1 MSRLCVI
8 KVSDLLR
15 NATYA
20 DEVAIEDCMIAIPH
34 LRAPGVSAVCRLQST
49 NDGMIVATLSDIVA
63 QIDDICDLSG
73 ESYIRSVYIDSYQWK
88 FNADVAFHAD
98 PNYVYEDDFPFLP
111 DGESIDIE
119 DMLVQAI
126 VLQEPLIHIKPG
138 NEHIIDDIYEDQEE
152 YTAWTVSFRTA
163 S

>member
-1 MSRLCVI
+1 MFSGEYAFSLKKFFNVQRRYILSGHHETHTKILVSFVIGFCHTSLIFICLLAIMSRLCVI

-73 ESYIRSVYIDSYQWK
+73 ESYIRSVYIDSYQ
-88 FNADVAFHAD
+88 
-98 PNYVYEDDFPFLP
+98 
-111 DGESIDIE
+111 
-119 DMLVQAI
+119 
-126 VLQEPLIHIKPG
+126 
-138 NEHIIDDIYEDQEE
+138 
-152 YTAWTVSFRTA
+152 
-163 S
+163 